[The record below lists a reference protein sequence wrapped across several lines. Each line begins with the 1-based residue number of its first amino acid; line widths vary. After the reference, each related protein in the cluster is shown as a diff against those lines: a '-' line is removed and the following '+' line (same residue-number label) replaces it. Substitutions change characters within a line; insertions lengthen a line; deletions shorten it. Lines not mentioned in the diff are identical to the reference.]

1 MNRNSCLLNAEK
13 NSFQKLFHRNNKNTP
28 NFPYFTNDFQNNEKC
43 EKNAP
48 FLAVVAVDTA
58 ENELRKE

>member
-1 MNRNSCLLNAEK
+1 MISLYIPKIR
-13 NSFQKLFHRNNKNTP
+13 FQKLFHRINKNTP

-48 FLAVVAVDTA
+48 P
-58 ENELRKE
+58 RR